1 MERDLGDGGLVLL
14 LRASHLFHLFGMLL
28 LHLDDG
34 HQEPGV
40 DEKK

>member
-1 MERDLGDGGLVLL
+1 MRDLGDGGLIELFRPFHLFYLFEVLL
-14 LRASHLFHLFGMLL
+14 LHPG
-28 LHLDDG
+28 DG